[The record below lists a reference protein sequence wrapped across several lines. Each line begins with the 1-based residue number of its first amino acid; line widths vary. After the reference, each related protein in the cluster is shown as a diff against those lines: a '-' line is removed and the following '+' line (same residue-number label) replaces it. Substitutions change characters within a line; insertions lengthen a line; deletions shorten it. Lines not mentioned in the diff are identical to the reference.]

1 MALVIMAIVAL
12 AWCAWLAWDTVQECR
27 KIDGGK
33 QVMSGGV
40 MSGGVVSG
48 GIDSPTLSPTH
59 SPTLSRLPS
68 LSDCLEVR

>member
-1 MALVIMAIVAL
+1 MALIIMLIVAL

-40 MSGGVVSG
+40 MSGGVN
-48 GIDSPTLSPTH
+48 SPTPSLTH
-59 SPTLSRLPS
+59 SRLPS

>member
-27 KIDGGK
+27 KIDGVK
-33 QVMSGGV
+33 QGMSGGV
-40 MSGGVVSG
+40 MSGGVN
-48 GIDSPTLSPTH
+48 SPTPSLTH
-59 SPTLSRLPS
+59 SRLPS

>member
-27 KIDGGK
+27 KIDGVK

-40 MSGGVVSG
+40 MSGGVN
-48 GIDSPTLSPTH
+48 SPTPSLTH
-59 SPTLSRLPS
+59 SRLPS